1 MTATQET
8 GQLPTEL
15 RTAFLPLH
23 KRAFGMALGL
33 TLGGLTFLATAVQ
46 VLRHPDPAFPLHLL
60 GEYFYGYTVS
70 WEGAL
75 LGLGWGFV
83 TGFVGGWF
91 LAFTRNTVLATIIFV
106 TRTRAE
112 LAASRDFLD
121 HI

>member
-1 MTATQET
+1 VTATNDSA
-8 GQLPTEL
+8 QLPTEL

-23 KRAFGMALGL
+23 KRALGMALGL
-33 TLGGLTFLATAVQ
+33 TLGGLVFLATAVQ
-46 VLRHPDPAFPLHLL
+46 VLRRPDPEFPLYLL

-83 TGFVGGWF
+83 MGFVGGWF
-91 LAFTRNTVLATIIFV
+91 LAFTRNAVIATIIFL

-112 LAASRDFLD
+112 LAATRDFLD